1 MARPVICLLGPT
13 AGGKTAAA
21 LRLAQHAPIEI
32 ITLDSA
38 QAYRDMEIG
47 TAKPTLAER
56 AVCPHHL
63 IDVVSPLEVYSAARF
78 REDCI
83 ALVEAITGRGH
94 VPLIVGGTM
103 LYYKALREGLSEM
116 PAADEAIRAAI
127 REQAARLGW
136 PALHAE
142 LAQLD
147 PDTAARLKPN
157 DSQRIERAL
166 EVVRVTG
173 RPLAEAHSQAGE
185 PPPFALFPIAL
196 VPSNRPALHTR
207 IAERF
212 DAMLAAGL
220 VDEVRGLR
228 ARYPLTAEMPSM
240 RCVGYRQVWEFLE
253 GGIDESAMRDQGVF
267 ATRQLAKRQLTWLRS
282 TPDLRV
288 VDCLAPDATERV
300 CELVLRVLGG
310 ETPPAAPAAFEW

>member
-1 MARPVICLLGPT
+1 M
-13 AGGKTAAA
+13 
-21 LRLAQHAPIEI
+21 
-32 ITLDSA
+32 D
-38 QAYRDMEIG
+38 IG

-83 ALVEAITGRGH
+83 ALVDAITRRGH

-103 LYYKALREGLSEM
+103 LYYKALRDGLSEM
-116 PAADEAIRAAI
+116 PAADEAIRAEI

-136 PALHAE
+136 PALHAK
-142 LAQLD
+142 LARLD
-147 PDTAARLKPN
+147 PDTTARLKPN

-173 RPLAEAHSQAGE
+173 RPLAEAHRQAGS

-196 VPSNRPALHTR
+196 APSNRALLHAR

-212 DAMLAAGL
+212 DSMLARGL
-220 VDEVRGLR
+220 VDEVRSLR
-228 ARYPLTAEMPSM
+228 ERYRLTADMPSM
-240 RCVGYRQVWEFLE
+240 RCVGYRQGWEFLE
-253 GGIDESAMRDQGVF
+253 GRIDAATMRDQGIF
-267 ATRQLAKRQLTWLRS
+267 ATRQLAKRQLTWLRGM
-282 TPDLRV
+282 PEMRV
-288 VDCLAPDATERV
+288 VDCLAQDAAQRV
-300 CELVLRVLGG
+300 CELAQRVVAG
-310 ETPPAAPAAFEW
+310 ELPPAAPAPFEW